1 MKLTLR
7 RFPLVIAKPIPGCK
21 DTRQVFIFPGLLVGR
36 GYFTVFWFRTM
47 VTVTFN
53 TTLEYDTE
61 RQE

>member
-1 MKLTLR
+1 MKLKLR
-7 RFPLVIAKPIPGCK
+7 RFPWLVLKPIPGCSE
-21 DTRQVFIFPGLLVGR
+21 THQVFLLPGLLVGR

-47 VTVTFN
+47 ATVTFN